1 AAGIS
6 SKATIARTTRTV
18 QTVGMARS
26 KALSVLVAVCFLFCV
41 SCKKDLFSQ
50 SSGNRAPFVSTSSNA
65 LRSSN
70 EGNHKNLFTQNELS
84 ESQKLIRKERH
95 SLKIATVHSGSSTPV
110 VDGDFKN
117 TTSSDQGT
125 ESNNEGETSIGDGV
139 YNMSVAISLGA
150 QFQYKYCGWF
160 CNGTRKQRHDSSPRC
175 SYSPACEVCRCDEAC
190 RVYEDCCPDVTGT
203 PLPRSR
209 FRRYAHFRARVQGR
223 RGYHQKSAQMIADC
237 SEDFQG
243 NRQVLENCHQ
253 CDNASPRPVASKNTF
268 AVYCNE
274 HCAACNGE
282 HNVIQL
288 NPWRCP
294 SSLGTGNSSG
304 VLGDADNMLQENQ
317 PQILTTRVSCCIRH
331 PAKDECSQ
339 DTDTN
344 SYVGGFDVPRIISPF
359 LRFPND
365 PRQVVSKCNA
375 TMTHNGE
382 VVNDVAE
389 LCENYTYPVYA
400 GNVKYKNLFCALCNG
415 ITPEPTCK
423 TSSTVVHDVIVLTN
437 LLPTFTYEPEAIAAN
452 VCQASKYWYD
462 PIKEVCR
469 LTHCTQGRH
478 KSGDFLCVIREKTN
492 TLLDTYKL
500 QVTFQPLATEGR
512 SEILQNWNSTLT
524 RERVAAYLANA
535 TFVLNARKS
544 VVRIGVVEDDGDSPF
559 LLADVQ
565 FVAGRNDN
573 RSSFEIQAL
582 QVFTDQSLE
591 IPAGDDNVRTL
602 KFGVNVGENAFA
614 DNGTPPKTSGTLDL
628 KSFSEENSLLGE
640 SPLTVNLTA
649 LTPYTFVLLN
659 STEYEI
665 LGDIVNFT
673 YANASLKRWMV
684 QFWRPH
690 RNDGILVPVVYLMQ
704 AYQAAGLTTVQEM
717 VKRLY
722 EPGEAE
728 NALALCCFGV
738 SILFLSFMLATYS
751 TFPQMRTL
759 PGIMNMFLAGWLL
772 LGQVL
777 LISVP
782 FRTELRS
789 LCSLLGVALHYAW
802 LVVVLWTSACS
813 FHMFH
818 VFVTQQSSLHMP
830 HRHAWY
836 LKRYTLFAH
845 GVPAL
850 IVITVVCASLLMSDG
865 QEMGYGKDICYLDSV
880 LLVGVGFVLPL
891 ALCVTFNLV
900 QLALTAH
907 ALSPVQHVQAYG
919 VETERSNIR
928 IYIKL
933 SSLTGMCWV
942 VALLAEVPGCEWMRY
957 VAVVLNGL
965 QGPHLALSYTASS
978 RVMRL
983 WARLLNGQH
992 SKRKRKFHT
1001 SSSSSKTNKSKVTT
1015 L

>member
-1 AAGIS
+1 M
-6 SKATIARTTRTV
+6 KLVEFMKTV
-18 QTVGMARS
+18 
-26 KALSVLVAVCFLFCV
+26 VL
-41 SCKKDLFSQ
+41 
-50 SSGNRAPFVSTSSNA
+50 T
-65 LRSSN
+65 
-70 EGNHKNLFTQNELS
+70 
-84 ESQKLIRKERH
+84 
-95 SLKIATVHSGSSTPV
+95 
-110 VDGDFKN
+110 
-117 TTSSDQGT
+117 
-125 ESNNEGETSIGDGV
+125 
-139 YNMSVAISLGA
+139 SLGLL
-150 QFQYKYCGWF
+150 Y
-160 CNGTRKQRHDSSPRC
+160 
-175 SYSPACEVCRCDEAC
+175 
-190 RVYEDCCPDVTGT
+190 
-203 PLPRSR
+203 
-209 FRRYAHFRARVQGR
+209 QGQ
-223 RGYHQKSAQMIADC
+223 GSGDMLI
-237 SEDFQG
+237 SE
-243 NRQVLENCHQ
+243 LE
-253 CDNASPRPVASKNTF
+253 
-268 AVYCNE
+268 
-274 HCAACNGE
+274 
-282 HNVIQL
+282 
-288 NPWRCP
+288 
-294 SSLGTGNSSG
+294 
-304 VLGDADNMLQENQ
+304 
-317 PQILTTRVSCCIRH
+317 
-331 PAKDECSQ
+331 
-339 DTDTN
+339 
-344 SYVGGFDVPRIISPF
+344 
-359 LRFPND
+359 
-365 PRQVVSKCNA
+365 
-375 TMTHNGE
+375 
-382 VVNDVAE
+382 
-389 LCENYTYPVYA
+389 
-400 GNVKYKNLFCALCNG
+400 
-415 ITPEPTCK
+415 CK
-423 TSSTVVHDVIVLTN
+423 V
-437 LLPTFTYEPEAIAAN
+437 EGEAIAAN
-452 VCQASKYWYD
+452 VCQASKYW
-462 PIKEVCR
+462 
-469 LTHCTQGRH
+469 
-478 KSGDFLCVIREKTN
+478 
-492 TLLDTYKL
+492 
-500 QVTFQPLATEGR
+500 
-512 SEILQNWNSTLT
+512 
-524 RERVAAYLANA
+524 
-535 TFVLNARKS
+535 KS

-591 IPAGDDNVRTL
+591 IPAGDDN
-602 KFGVNVGENAFA
+602 
-614 DNGTPPKTSGTLDL
+614 
-628 KSFSEENSLLGE
+628 
-640 SPLTVNLTA
+640 
-649 LTPYTFVLLN
+649 
-659 STEYEI
+659 
-665 LGDIVNFT
+665 
-673 YANASLKRWMV
+673 
-684 QFWRPH
+684 
-690 RNDGILVPVVYLMQ
+690 
-704 AYQAAGLTTVQEM
+704 
-717 VKRLY
+717 
-722 EPGEAE
+722 
-728 NALALCCFGV
+728 
-738 SILFLSFMLATYS
+738 
-751 TFPQMRTL
+751 
-759 PGIMNMFLAGWLL
+759 
-772 LGQVL
+772 VL